1 MNGKLKCLPGGG
13 LGKKHAEFEF
23 DSQDIRFTVGKSGAL
38 YAFTMNVPEE
48 GQTITIH
55 SMAKGSKY
63 LGGKKIRSVSL
74 LGYNGK
80 LRWKQTTDGLVIIYP
95 KGVNLKTSAVLKIS

>member
-1 MNGKLKCLPGGG
+1 
-13 LGKKHAEFEF
+13 
-23 DSQDIRFTVGKSGAL
+23 
-38 YAFTMNVPEE
+38 
-48 GQTITIH
+48 
-55 SMAKGSKY
+55 MAKGSKY

-80 LRWKQTTDGLVIIYP
+80 LRWKQTTDGLVITYP